1 MEEKKRIES
10 KRGTRASDLFSSF
23 YNLSNRKRSTRV
35 SNLLLNSKIVNS
47 KRSQV
52 TIFVIIALVIVGFA
66 VLIYV
71 FYPKISATFGFGA
84 QSPQADLESCIEK
97 NFQEKVSIIS
107 SQGGSLNPKN
117 YFLYKGDKIEYLCYT
132 EEYYKTCVMQKPLI
146 KNSVEAEIKN
156 GIKDKFNECVVNL
169 KSNFEKKGYA
179 VSMSGGDFGIELL
192 PKRVVI
198 NIDKQITLRKGEDVQ
213 SFGGDKKKLSV
224 VFNNNLY
231 ELTSIA
237 SSILNSEATYGD
249 AETTIYMD
257 FYHDLKVEKYKQTDG
272 TKIYILTDRN
282 DGNKFKFATRSVAWP
297 PGYGLNV

>member
-1 MEEKKRIES
+1 MEKKRMRS
-10 KRGTRASDLFSSF
+10 KKFTRACDLFLSF
-23 YNLSNRKRSTRV
+23 ANLSNRKRSQ
-35 SNLLLNSKIVNS
+35 I
-47 KRSQV
+47 
-52 TIFVIIALVIVGFA
+52 TIFVIIALLIVGFA
-66 VLIYV
+66 FLIYI
-71 FYPKISATFGFGA
+71 FYPQISVALGFA
-84 QSPQADLESCIEK
+84 AESPQAYLESCIEK

-107 SQGGSLNPKN
+107 SQGGSLYPTN
-117 YFLYKGDKIEYLCYT
+117 YFLYNRNKNEYLCYT
-132 EEYYKTCVMQKPLI
+132 EDYYKTCVMQKPLI

-156 GIKDKFNECVVNL
+156 GIKDKLNECVANL
-169 KSNFEKKGYA
+169 KNSFERKGYE
-179 VSMSGGDFGIELL
+179 VSMSDGDFGVELL
-192 PKRVVI
+192 PKRI
-198 NIDKQITLRKGEDVQ
+198 IIGLNKKITLKKGEDVQ
-213 SFGGDKKKLSV
+213 NFGGDKKKLSV

-282 DGNKFKFATRSVAWP
+282 SRNKFQFATRSVAWP